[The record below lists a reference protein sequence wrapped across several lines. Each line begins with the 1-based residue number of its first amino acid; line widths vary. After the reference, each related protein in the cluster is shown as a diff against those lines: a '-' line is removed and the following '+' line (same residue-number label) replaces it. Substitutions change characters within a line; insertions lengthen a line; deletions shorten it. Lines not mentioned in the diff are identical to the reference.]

1 LTEEEGLALVRNCI
15 DEVKKRV
22 IIDLTHFR
30 AIIINADGSQVIE
43 NIKPT
48 DE

>member
-1 LTEEEGLALVRNCI
+1 MSEEKGLALVKKCI

-22 IIDLTHFR
+22 IIDLTHYR
-30 AIIINADGSQVIE
+30 AIIINADGSNVIE